1 MATLV
6 NILESES
13 SGRLKERILFALQN
27 ADVTL
32 SRLVL
37 LVLRNLMKFICH
49 IVM

>member
-1 MATLV
+1 MATFV
-6 NILESES
+6 DSLESES
-13 SGRLKERILFALQN
+13 SGRLKERILIAPKS

-49 IVM
+49 NIM